1 MSILKIK
8 LCFFHSIAGKNPMDK
23 PRLVKS
29 IPCHIDKISVA
40 LNPSIEKFEEELCR
54 QLNEDR
60 INRENKVADGTTISV
75 QERRLQVR
83 IHVITLIC

>member
-1 MSILKIK
+1 
-8 LCFFHSIAGKNPMDK
+8 MDK

-83 IHVITLIC
+83 VHHTYSHVVCLALLVKFLYSTD